1 MLEYNQWLSLTN
13 GIITIGYCQEGGG
26 PMHFQPE
33 RLMLIREQL
42 GITKAEAARR
52 LTMSAMGY
60 GRYESGEREPSF
72 QTVSF
77 IAQQFGTSVEYLY
90 GETKI
95 ADPSSVTISAEQNP
109 ELFELVQNCMNDE
122 QTAKRLLSY
131 FKKIK

>member
-1 MLEYNQWLSLTN
+1 MKFL
-13 GIITIGYCQEGGG
+13 
-26 PMHFQPE
+26 PD
-33 RLMLIREQL
+33 RLKATREQL

-52 LTMSAMGY
+52 LNMSAMGY

-77 IAQQFGTSVEYLY
+77 IAQQFGTSAEFLY
-90 GETKI
+90 GETEI
-95 ADPSSVTISAEQNP
+95 ADPSSVTIFAGQNP
-109 ELFELVQNCMNDE
+109 ELFELIQNCITDE

>member
-1 MLEYNQWLSLTN
+1 MK
-13 GIITIGYCQEGGG
+13 
-26 PMHFQPE
+26 FQPGK
-33 RLMLIREQL
+33 LKAIREQL

-52 LTMSAMGY
+52 LNMSAMGY

-90 GETKI
+90 GKTETSN
-95 ADPSSVTISAEQNP
+95 PSSVTISAEQNP
-109 ELFELVQNCMNDE
+109 ELFELIQNCLTDE